1 MYEGMIVGEHNR
13 PNDLPVNATREKK
26 LDNMRTVLADEGI
39 FVSPPRR
46 FSLEDL
52 LSYVSDGESIEVTPE
67 ALRLRFVERDAKK
80 RARLMRSTQQRRKT
94 KGK

>member
-1 MYEGMIVGEHNR
+1 MYEGMIVGEHSR
-13 PNDLPVNATREKK
+13 PNDVSVNATRQKK
-26 LDNMRTVLADEGI
+26 LDNIRTVLKDEGI

-52 LSYVSDGESIEVTPE
+52 LAYVSDGESIEVTPE

-80 RARLMRSTQQRRKT
+80 RERAKKKA
-94 KGK
+94 KGKGK